1 MHMSDAGGKASNPFK
16 DATGMEEKRRAA
28 RASSVCSKFGVDLIQ
43 KSEDEQRTESGYE
56 AAKERCDNGWNSAEE
71 SETFSNMLG
80 LRLENV

>member
-43 KSEDEQRTESGYE
+43 KSEDEQRTESGIF
-56 AAKERCDNGWNSAEE
+56 
-71 SETFSNMLG
+71 T
-80 LRLENV
+80 